1 MTDWYKKLIWSWAGG
16 RPLTYQLRD
25 LWHKAEIVWILGLVA
40 VGVVLGH
47 NFDWGWVLGFMGV
60 FTLGF
65 IFGHLMW
72 GRPYIPN
79 QGTDREG
86 KWRD

>member
-47 NFDWGWVLGFMGV
+47 NFDWGWVLGLMGV

-65 IFGHLMW
+65 IFGHLFW
-72 GRPYIPN
+72 GREYIAGQRGSAMAP
-79 QGTDREG
+79 D
-86 KWRD
+86 